1 MVGNKSKVVLI
12 GLISAVFII
21 MVVMLGT
28 VYLYPMWMQ
37 RTTPEACK
45 DITPQNAI
53 DTVTRD
59 FMQNRIPNWGNDKDY
74 IGTAV
79 PVLSFVSDN
88 VKDEKG
94 TYRVPFTAKG
104 ASGELKY
111 VGHFNCTNHYIK
123 YESVD

>member
-1 MVGNKSKVVLI
+1 VKTPLHKIFLMHITQILI
-12 GLISAVFII
+12 RMQTVIICIS
-21 MVVMLGT
+21 G
-28 VYLYPMWMQ
+28 
-37 RTTPEACK
+37 K
-45 DITPQNAI
+45 ITCLL
-53 DTVTRD
+53 
-59 FMQNRIPNWGNDKDY
+59 
-74 IGTAV
+74 TAV